1 MSNTQIPVFLGF
13 LALALSC
20 PAQSPKPPAE
30 AGFMSHWGKIE
41 QRYPYE
47 AFGVTTIPSY
57 GANQMPRSGRHW
69 NLFVRTPGFKD
80 RNEVWAAV
88 KPYAVQAGWTV
99 VSENPNGGLLVVLHY
114 NRDGVEAWANA
125 GTDNPGTGF
134 YAEIIEV
141 TPLPVSLILT
151 EPAAT
156 PEKLPEGGKGD
167 FQFLAPI
174 PGSESRGG
182 QDDNS
187 PLRLTPKG
195 ANQDEIV
202 ANGSIVR
209 NYTLKDGSQ
218 VLFASVYHDA
228 LLKAGWS
235 IEKETPNGEVIV
247 AHYGKKGRNLWAYLI
262 DHGTEY
268 SIRIGKEAVTEQMAT
283 TLSATCHVALVGV
296 LFDFNKSTLQP
307 ASDGILTQV
316 STLMKA
322 NPSLNV
328 EIQGHTDNVGADAY
342 NQTLSEA
349 RARSVVTWLTQHQ
362 VSAARLTARGYG
374 KTEPVADNNSDE
386 GRMRNRRVEIADLKC
401 NPSAK

>member
-1 MSNTQIPVFLGF
+1 MSKPHIPVFLGF
-13 LALALSC
+13 LVLALSC

-30 AGFMSHWGKIE
+30 ADFMSHWGKIE

-47 AFGVTTIPSY
+47 AFGVATIPSY
-57 GANQMPRSGRHW
+57 GANQVQRSGHHW

-114 NRDGVEAWANA
+114 NRDGIDAWANA

-141 TPLPVSLILT
+141 APPPVSVILT

-156 PEKLPEGGKGD
+156 PEKWPEAGTGD
-167 FQFLAPI
+167 FPFLAPI
-174 PGSESRGG
+174 PGSALRGG

-187 PLRLTPKG
+187 PLRLIPKG

-202 ANGSIVR
+202 ANGSVVR
-209 NYTLKDGSQ
+209 SYTWKGGSQ
-218 VLFASVYHDA
+218 VLFAAVYHDA
-228 LLKAGWS
+228 LVKAGWS

-268 SIRIGKEAVTEQMAT
+268 EIRIGKEAATEQMKSA
-283 TLSATCHVALVGV
+283 LSASCHVALVGV

-349 RARSVVTWLTQHQ
+349 RARSVMTWLTQHG
-362 VSAARLTARGYG
+362 VAAARLTARGYG
-374 KTEPVADNNSDE
+374 KTQPVADNNSDE
-386 GRMRNRRVEIADLKC
+386 GRMRNRRVEIADPKC
-401 NPSAK
+401 KPSTK

>member
-1 MSNTQIPVFLGF
+1 
-13 LALALSC
+13 
-20 PAQSPKPPAE
+20 
-30 AGFMSHWGKIE
+30 MSHWGKIE